1 MLPEKGSNMSRFS
14 RFKIIGLAL
23 SGVVV
28 ASSCT
33 FDSTSPTLSDQT
45 TATARSS
52 FVPTEAEKARY
63 VIGAG
68 VSSYKVTI
76 NPNELNTFTLG
87 SNAIVIPAHAVC
99 RLADSGYGVGTWNNA
114 CAPETSPIAV
124 TVTVR
129 ADNSGRP
136 RMDFQPAMRFSPD
149 VDVELFMFTRQA
161 RKEARQFKIYYCADD
176 SIEDEKC
183 VDESLTDRDLRTY
196 VDPSS
201 SVIFRRIKHFSGYLV
216 AE

>member
-1 MLPEKGSNMSRFS
+1 MSRLS
-14 RFKIIGLAL
+14 RYKIIGLAL

-28 ASSCT
+28 ASSCS
-33 FDSTSPTLSDQT
+33 FDSTSPSLQSGQAA
-45 TATARSS
+45 ATGKSS
-52 FVPTEAEKARY
+52 FVPTDAQKARY

-87 SNAIVIPAHAVC
+87 SNAIVIPALAVC
-99 RLADSGYGVGTWNNA
+99 RLADSGYGADTWNNA
-114 CAPETSPIAV
+114 CAPETSPINV

-129 ADNSGRP
+129 ADASGRP
-136 RMDFQPAMRFSPD
+136 RMDFEPAMRFSPS
-149 VDVELFMFTRQA
+149 VDVELFMYTRHA
-161 RKEARQFKIYYCADD
+161 MKEARQFKIYYCSTSSMDA
-176 SIEDEKC
+176 C
-183 VDESLTDRDLRTY
+183 VDESLTDHDLRTY
-196 VDPSS
+196 VDPSA